1 MLAATL
7 RLWKPYYVNLTNT
20 YICSS
25 SLIHVLYYL
34 YTYLDFRGRA
44 LVILEQLSYMS
55 YIDTL
60 HIFTLF
66 CYHYSN
72 IELRSSLLNFT
83 NLYTMSSEMQ

>member
-20 YICSS
+20 YICLS

-44 LVILEQLSYMS
+44 LAILEQLSYVLYR
-55 YIDTL
+55 YIAYLCTIL
-60 HIFTLF
+60 LPLF
-66 CYHYSN
+66 
-72 IELRSSLLNFT
+72 
-83 NLYTMSSEMQ
+83 